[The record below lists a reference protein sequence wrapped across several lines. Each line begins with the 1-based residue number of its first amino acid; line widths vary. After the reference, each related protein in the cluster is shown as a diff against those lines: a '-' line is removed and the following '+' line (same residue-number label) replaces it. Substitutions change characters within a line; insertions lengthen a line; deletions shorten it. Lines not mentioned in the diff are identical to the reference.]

1 MTNYADQFVALE
13 GTYLLSHSVGRPP
26 VTTSDAL
33 HRNFL
38 LPWMAGDAEVWPSWL
53 ACIEEFRRAVARLLN
68 TTAALVC
75 PQVNLSSAVTKVL
88 GALPR
93 SSNRSKILLSEDDF
107 PSMAYVLQQA
117 THLGYQLAFIP
128 RQENTLDLDV
138 WRHYL
143 TDDVAFTLVTHV
155 HSNSSR
161 LQPVS
166 DIVQLAR
173 ERSILSLLDIA
184 QSVGAVP
191 IDLTSINADF
201 AVGSC
206 VKWLCG
212 GPGAGFLW
220 VNADILQ
227 RCQPTD
233 VGWFSHENPF
243 EFDIHQFRYA
253 SDALRFWGG
262 TPSVTPYA
270 VAVNSIAVVSNIGV
284 DTIRAHNQQLTQ
296 QIIDAVD
303 PAAVIS
309 PLAPETRGGTLVL
322 HFGEQQK
329 DIVARLKHANVHF
342 DNRATGMR
350 LSPHIYNSMAE
361 INAVIARLPTH

>member
-1 MTNYADQFVALE
+1 MTNYAAQFVALE
-13 GTYLLSHSVGRPP
+13 GIYLLSHSVGRPP
-26 VTTSDAL
+26 VTAADAL
-33 HRNFL
+33 NRNFIQ
-38 LPWMAGDAEVWPSWL
+38 PWLAGDAEVWPNWL
-53 ACIEEFRRAVARLLN
+53 ACIEAFRQAVAQLLN

-75 PQVNLSSAVTKVL
+75 PQVNLSSGVTKIL
-88 GALPR
+88 SALPR
-93 SSNRSKILLSEDDF
+93 PSNRSKILLSEDDF

-117 THLGYQLAFIP
+117 KNLGYELKFIP
-128 RQENTLDLDV
+128 RQENTLDLEV
-138 WRHYL
+138 WRHHL

-155 HSNSSR
+155 HSNSGR
-161 LQPVS
+161 LQPAR
-166 DIVQLAR
+166 DIIQLAR
-173 ERSILSLLDIA
+173 ERGVLSIFDIA

-191 IDLTSINADF
+191 IDLAAINADF

-262 TPSVTPYA
+262 TPSVAPYA
-270 VAVNSIAVVSNIGV
+270 VAVNSIEVISDIGV
-284 DTIRAHNQQLTQ
+284 DTIRAHYQLLTQ

-303 PAAVIS
+303 PAAVGS

-322 HFGEQQK
+322 HFGDEQE
-329 DIVARLKHANVHF
+329 DIVTRLKHAGVHF

-350 LSPHIYNSMAE
+350 LSPHIYNNMAE
-361 INAVIARLPTH
+361 INAVIACLPAH